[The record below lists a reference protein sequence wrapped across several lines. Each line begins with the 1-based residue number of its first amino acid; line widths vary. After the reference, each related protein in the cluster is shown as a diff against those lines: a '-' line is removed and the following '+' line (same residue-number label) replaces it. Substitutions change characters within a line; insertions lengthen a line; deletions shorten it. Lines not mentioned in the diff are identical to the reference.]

1 MPNADDHKQ
10 QTVSDRIRWQHE
22 KVRRLFAETAEGGE
36 ARQTAWPALVRL
48 LAVHETAE
56 EIVVYPAVA
65 ATGSQGLRAVRA
77 RKAEERRA
85 KITLADLEGLDPT
98 SDVFDAR
105 LEAFRLMVEAHA
117 AAEEAEVLPVLE
129 QRCSGSQ
136 LRAMD
141 RLFIASQFV
150 APTHAHRFAPVG
162 AVGNL
167 AVGPVV
173 GFIDRVRD
181 AVTR

>member
-1 MPNADDHKQ
+1 MPQTVQ
-10 QTVSDRIRWQHE
+10 QTMTVSDRIRSQHE
-22 KVRRLFAETAEGGE
+22 DIRRLFAETAGGGL
-36 ARQTAWPALVRL
+36 AGQTAWPALVRL

-65 ATGSQGLRAVRA
+65 ASGSRGLRAVRA

-98 SDVFDAR
+98 DPAFGPR
-105 LEAFRLMVEAHA
+105 LEAFRAMVEAHA
-117 AAEEAEVLPVLE
+117 AAEESEVLPLLDE
-129 QRCSGSQ
+129 RCSRGQ

-141 RLFIASQFV
+141 RLFVASQFV

-167 AVGPVV
+167 AVGPAV
-173 GFIDRVRD
+173 GLIDRVRD
-181 AVTR
+181 ALAR

>member
-1 MPNADDHKQ
+1 MP
-10 QTVSDRIRWQHE
+10 QTLAQTMTVGDRIRAQHE
-22 KVRRLFAETAEGGE
+22 EIRLRFAETAGGGL
-36 ARQTAWPALVRL
+36 AGQTAWPALVRL

-65 ATGSQGLRAVRA
+65 ATGSRGLRAVRA

-85 KITLADLEGLDPT
+85 KVTLADLESLDPASPT
-98 SDVFDAR
+98 FGPR
-105 LEAFRLMVEAHA
+105 LEAFRAIVEAHA
-117 AAEEAEVLPVLE
+117 EAEEAEVLPLLE
-129 QRCSGSQ
+129 ERCSAAQ

-141 RLFIASQFV
+141 RLFVASQCV

-167 AVGPVV
+167 AVGPAV
-173 GFIDRVRD
+173 GLIDRVRD
-181 AVTR
+181 AMSR

>member
-1 MPNADDHKQ
+1 MPPVDDQ
-10 QTVSDRIRWQHE
+10 IRTVTDRIRSQHE
-22 KVRRLFAETAEGGE
+22 TIRGLFVEVAAGGSS
-36 ARQTAWPALVRL
+36 RQTAWPALVRL

-65 ATGSQGLRAVRA
+65 ATGSRGLRAVRA

-85 KITLADLEGLDPT
+85 KITLADLEGVDPT
-98 SDVFDAR
+98 SGSFGPRVD
-105 LEAFRLMVEAHA
+105 AFRITVEAHA
-117 AAEEAEVLPVLE
+117 AAEEDEVLPVLE
-129 QRCSGSQ
+129 RRCSAGQ

-141 RLFIASQFV
+141 RLFVASQFV

-181 AVTR
+181 AVAR